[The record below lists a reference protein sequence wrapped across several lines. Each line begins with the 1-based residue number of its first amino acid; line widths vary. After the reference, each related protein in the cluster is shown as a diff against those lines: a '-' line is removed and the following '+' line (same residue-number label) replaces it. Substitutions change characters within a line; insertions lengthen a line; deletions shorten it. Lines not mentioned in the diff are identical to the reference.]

1 MAVTPTYTGGVL
13 PANYEA
19 TVESTLNMVDKI
31 AKQAIYMIET
41 DDHLYPLEKGDIEN
55 GTDVEQVVVNLA
67 AGSAFDPDKDAFSA
81 AAPSLAVRYFKDW
94 TTFQYNVKVS
104 NNDIRKVML
113 PGASAAQL
121 ADMIV
126 GNLAQSYMQEN
137 YEIIRDMFANATI
150 RQNCMKQIGSATNN
164 DYKAILTQLKNA
176 VSGMKF
182 VNTTYNAAGIKR
194 RTREED
200 LFILMPYTIKNA
212 IDVNELAGV
221 FNLSKDEIAA
231 RIIEIDPTDANAIY
245 ILDRHAAQIYSR
257 IYGMES
263 IRNPANQTTYYY
275 LTVDKLYAM
284 SPLFDCA
291 YIALTAPAAG

>member
-13 PANYEA
+13 PANYDA
-19 TVESTLNMVDKI
+19 TVESTLNMVEKI

-41 DDHLYPLEKGDIEN
+41 DDHLYPLEKGDIDN

-67 AGSAFDPDKDAFSA
+67 AGSVFNPDRDAFSA
-81 AAPSLAVRYFKDW
+81 AAPNLAVRYFKDW
-94 TTFQYNVKVS
+94 TSFQYDAKLS
-104 NNDIRKVML
+104 KNDIRKVMQ
-113 PGASAAQL
+113 PGGSAEQL
-121 ADMIV
+121 ADMVV

-137 YEIIRDMFANATI
+137 YEIIRDMFADANI
-150 RQNCMKQIGSATNN
+150 RQVSMKEIGSVAKN
-164 DYKAILTQLKNA
+164 DYKGILTELKNA

-182 VNTTYNAAGIKR
+182 VNTDYNAAGIKR

-200 LFILMPYTIKNA
+200 LFILMPYKIKNS
-212 IDVNELAGV
+212 IDVNELSGV

-245 ILDRHAAQIYSR
+245 ILDRHAAQVYTR

-291 YIALTAPAAG
+291 YITLTAPAAG